1 MSTTKIADKFIMWRI
16 NGMQMAEKRLKMMLQ
31 ADVKL
36 GSSDEELDALL
47 KMISKALRDI
57 SQMQN
62 EIITLQMILDDQEK
76 PVK

>member
-1 MSTTKIADKFIMWRI
+1 MSTTTIADKFIMWRI

-31 ADVKL
+31 ADVKP

>member
-1 MSTTKIADKFIMWRI
+1 MNTTGLAKKYLSWRFHGI
-16 NGMQMAEKRLKMMLQ
+16 IMAEKRLMSLL
-31 ADVKL
+31 ASDVKP
-36 GSSDEELDALL
+36 GSSDKELDALL

>member
-31 ADVKL
+31 ADVKP